1 MLNHSNTVTNCL
13 EDAAI
18 EELFASLIDI
28 LGREIIIYQ
37 ELKEFL
43 AVERSA
49 LMNSGSLDQ
58 INDNNSQKENIILK
72 SRILEE
78 VRSNVLKKIAR
89 HFDMDERRIKLSNL
103 VEYAGHEK
111 AESIKKLKR
120 SLMTLARD
128 ITRMNDE
135 NSYLLNTSIN
145 NVKGSLNFMSSL
157 MNRSGIYLGN
167 GAIGENR
174 NSGRLLHAEG

>member
-1 MLNHSNTVTNCL
+1 MLNHSNTVANCL
-13 EDAAI
+13 EDSAI

-28 LGREIIIYQ
+28 LGRELVIYQ
-37 ELKEFL
+37 ELKDFL
-43 AVERSA
+43 TVERSA
-49 LMNSGSLDQ
+49 LMNSGLLDEL
-58 INDNNSQKENIILK
+58 NENNSHKENIILK

-89 HFDMDERRIKLSNL
+89 HLDMDERRIKLSAL
-103 VEYAGHEK
+103 VEYADHEK
-111 AESIKKLKR
+111 AESIEKLKR
-120 SLMTLARD
+120 ALMTMTRD
-128 ITRMNDE
+128 IALMNDE
-135 NSYLLNTSIN
+135 NRYLLNTSIN
-145 NVKGSLNFMSSL
+145 NIKGSLNFMSSL